1 MLMLDAS
8 GTESPGG
15 RAVSGL
21 FRINLPGLATLAHGQ
36 LLEPPSR
43 HPRERT
49 TWSAALEVPSAFKP
63 SPKTSIGESVTFRPG
78 QSRSAAPP
86 IDQTGGTSNLTP
98 LQPITALTL
107 TKSVGHWLDY

>member
-15 RAVSGL
+15 RAVSDL
-21 FRINLPGLATLAHGQ
+21 FRINLPGLATLARNK

-43 HPRERT
+43 RSRERA
-49 TWSAALEVPSAFKP
+49 TWSAALEVPSVFKP
-63 SPKTSIGESVTFRPG
+63 SPKTSRGESVTFRPG

-86 IDQTGGTSNLTP
+86 IDQTGGTSDLTP
-98 LQPITALTL
+98 LLPITALTL
-107 TKSVGHWLDY
+107 TKSGGPWLDY